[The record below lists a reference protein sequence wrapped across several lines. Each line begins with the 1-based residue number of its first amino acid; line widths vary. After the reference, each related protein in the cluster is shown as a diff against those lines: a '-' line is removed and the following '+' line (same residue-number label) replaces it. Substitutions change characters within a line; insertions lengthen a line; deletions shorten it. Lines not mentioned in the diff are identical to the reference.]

1 MNNITKIK
9 NPITNFKNIVK
20 FVLPL
25 TLVLTSIVVFAS
37 ENDTTSSVKIAQQ
50 ENVISSSTDT
60 QERASKHQGYRMQHQ
75 KQCEIKANAAE
86 SIMRMYQSG
95 TTVSEL
101 LQRTD
106 RNASLINENVREV
119 VVLMYK
125 ELVYRA
131 ASTPK
136 YSTYSYQNNAIVEF
150 SNKIMMG
157 CLNKQGGL

>member
-1 MNNITKIK
+1 MNNITKTK
-9 NPITNFKNIVK
+9 NPITFKNIVK

-25 TLVLTSIVVFAS
+25 TLVLTSIIVFAS
-37 ENDTTSSVKIAQQ
+37 ENDKTSGVKIAQQ
-50 ENVISSSTDT
+50 GSVVSSSTDV
-60 QERASKHQGYRMQHQ
+60 QERVNKQQGYRMQRQ
-75 KQCEIKANAAE
+75 KQCEIEANAAE
-86 SIMRMYQSG
+86 SIMRMYQGG
-95 TTVSEL
+95 TTVKEL
-101 LQRTD
+101 MQRTD

-150 SNKIMMG
+150 SNKVMME